1 MISDSLPAQMVEA
14 MRLQQPLSRVELSRQ
29 LAIAPSTAG
38 IHVDRLLEQGFL
50 RVASAPVSSPGR
62 PPVVLELNPE
72 AGQFIG
78 IDLDSRSIRG
88 VSVDFAQRLLRD
100 RTLPLKRTANANEVI
115 EQIASTIEDVRDQ
128 SRPLL
133 AIGLG
138 VPGIFDADRGVA
150 LHYAHIRGWTDLP
163 LAERFANQFD
173 VPVHLEN
180 NIRAMAL
187 AERWFGQGRDSQNY
201 ICVGVRSG
209 IGAGVFVNGE
219 LFRGT
224 HGLAGEIGRWPIPQS
239 GCTAVLEDVA
249 SISSLLQS
257 ATEAVV
263 SGQKTSM
270 QAVRQRVQWESFREA
285 VQAGDKLACEILHAA
300 ARNLGT
306 VLASLTLILDPEK
319 ILVAGPLQ
327 ETGDRFLDPLRST
340 LVEHLPAVH
349 ARKPLVAYSE
359 LWDLVGAFGAAG
371 VAVHAW
377 QPTDETVTTH

>member
-1 MISDSLPAQMVEA
+1 MSDPLPAQMVEA
-14 MRLQQPLSRVELSRQ
+14 MRLQQPLSRVELSRR

-50 RVASAPVSSPGR
+50 RVASVPVSSPGR

-100 RTLPLKRTANANEVI
+100 RSVSLKQTANANEVT
-115 EQIASTIEDVRDQ
+115 EQIAATIEDVRDQ

-138 VPGIFDADRGVA
+138 VPGIFDAERGVA

-163 LAERFANQFD
+163 LADRFGNQFE

-201 ICVGVRSG
+201 LCVGIRSG

-219 LFRGT
+219 LYRGT
-224 HGLAGEIGRWPIPQS
+224 HGLAGEIGRWPIPNGES
-239 GCTAVLEDVA
+239 DAALEDVA

-257 ATEAVV
+257 ATEAIA
-263 SGQKTSM
+263 SGRKTSM
-270 QAVRQRVQWESFREA
+270 RAVRQRVSWDSFHEA
-285 VQAGDKLACEILHAA
+285 VDSGDTLACEILQKAA
-300 ARNLGT
+300 QHLGA
-306 VLASLTLILDPEK
+306 VLASLTLVLDPEK
-319 ILVAGPLQ
+319 ILIAGPLQ
-327 ETGDRFLDPLRST
+327 ETGNRFLDALQAT
-340 LVEHLPAVH
+340 LLEHLPAVH
-349 ARKPLVAYSE
+349 ARTPAVAYSE
-359 LWDLVGAFGAAG
+359 LGDLVGAFGAAG

-377 QPTDETVTTH
+377 QPTETAVTTH